1 MSAVMELITVHR
13 NYIIIGL
20 IALVCFYVAY
30 NFFMGDRTPT
40 SIELMESQINPS
52 ESIEESLKAIN
63 ILPENITEE
72 IEEDEGQCNESVCVR
87 NS

>member
-1 MSAVMELITVHR
+1 MSVVMELITVHR

-30 NFFMGDRTPT
+30 KFYMRDRTQP

-52 ESIEESLKAIN
+52 ESIEDSLKSID

-72 IEEDEGQCNESVCVR
+72 IVKDEGQCNENLCVR
-87 NS
+87 KS